1 VIYLDSSVVLAQLF
15 GEQRRLPVAVGDE
28 YVTSSQLLQYEV
40 WNRIH
45 ARGLTRSHGHITQG
59 LLNRVT
65 LLALSPSILARALD
79 PFPVAVCT
87 LDALHLASIEYLRQ
101 REQEIMLATFDR
113 RLLAGALA
121 LGIPI
126 YDG

>member
-1 VIYLDSSVVLAQLF
+1 L
-15 GEQRRLPVAVGDE
+15 E
-28 YVTSSQLLQYEV
+28 
-40 WNRIH
+40 
-45 ARGLTRSHGHITQG
+45 
-59 LLNRVT
+59 
-65 LLALSPSILARALD
+65 
-79 PFPVAVCT
+79 PFPVAVRT

-121 LGIPI
+121 LGISI